1 MEIFEERLF
10 LLEVVLK
17 GLRYHAV
24 IGGVFSF
31 SFFLM
36 GKVQLIALSFV
47 EPIWKVVVPSKVDSS
62 PFSFFLLGTGVWEY
76 FDY

>member
-1 MEIFEERLF
+1 MLLLEEFFLF
-10 LLEVVLK
+10 L
-17 GLRYHAV
+17 
-24 IGGVFSF
+24 
-31 SFFLM
+31 FL